1 MPRTNRHYFT
11 VSVTAP
17 EPERESR
24 ARTGEADNGKT
35 PNPGCC
41 DAYSA
46 IRKKMKSDI
55 LDFGLI
61 SFVCFWNLH
70 EAWYAFL
77 KEPCDCVHPQ
87 EPEQYLD
94 GLPIIESDLE
104 YTVARYQRRR
114 YALRDDCLHH
124 TDGHE
129 DGK

>member
-1 MPRTNRHYFT
+1 MVSVPSKMPRTNRHYFT

-77 KEPCDCVHPQ
+77 KEPCDCVQPQ
-87 EPEQYLD
+87 ESHPFAASLATSED
-94 GLPIIESDLE
+94 RVVLP
-104 YTVARYQRRR
+104 
-114 YALRDDCLHH
+114 
-124 TDGHE
+124 
-129 DGK
+129 K